1 MLSMI
6 DCQQDCPHPQSPI
19 NPMNINNNK
28 KIYKW
33 CWEGEVVYL
42 VSEIVYFN
50 IIFIFYIDM
59 SNNFYCYMS
68 NLTSFMLKAL
78 LVSFMWQEGGKE

>member
-1 MLSMI
+1 MKPGGDGRVDIPSY
-6 DCQQDCPHPQSPI
+6 HSSPI
-19 NPMNINNNK
+19 SNQPIDNNNNNNNN
-28 KIYKW
+28 IYIG

-59 SNNFYCYMS
+59 SNNFIVTC
-68 NLTSFMLKAL
+68 LIL
-78 LVSFMWQEGGKE
+78 LHSC